1 MSLAVPDHFTTQF
14 GKNFEP
20 LVAQTVSRLRK
31 FAVVTTGCT
40 GEAKTHNQVDSIAAK
55 ETTGTR
61 YNRLAQ
67 KDLDTEK
74 RWNHMRTFQGLTS
87 EPKWDEI
94 ALAPTIM
101 GQGTHIVQHSAAY
114 ARQLDAVLI
123 NGLLGTNY
131 TGATGSTTQ
140 AITQSVAV
148 DFVASGSPAN
158 SGMTAS
164 KVIEAVRQLRASE
177 AWNSEAQARGVKLCG
192 LLNSELEAQLLHA
205 ANTNAG
211 DRLYSKEFLPPVY
224 DENGGLRFWLG
235 VNWVSIEALPTNTGG
250 TIAESAIWTSDGL
263 YLDIWQDLKVYVD
276 ILPELDHCVQFK
288 SDYAFNACRRQEK
301 QVVKINC
308 VL

>member
-31 FAVVTTGCT
+31 CAVVTTGCT
-40 GEAKTHNQVDSIAAK
+40 GEAKTHNQVESITAR

-61 YNRLAQ
+61 YERLTQ
-67 KDLDTEK
+67 KDLDTQK
-74 RWNHMRTFQGLTS
+74 RWNHMRTFRALTS
-87 EPKWDEI
+87 EPQWDEI

-114 ARQLDAVLI
+114 GRQLDAILI
-123 NGLLGTNY
+123 EGLLGTNY
-131 TGATGSTTQ
+131 VGATGSTT
-140 AITQSVAV
+140 ASITQSVAV

-192 LLNSELEAQLLHA
+192 LLNSELESQLLHA

-211 DRLYSKEFLPPVY
+211 DRLYSKDFMPPVY
-224 DENGGLRFWLG
+224 DENGGLRYWLG
-235 VNWVSIEALPTNTGG
+235 VNWISIEALPTNTNG

-263 YLDIWQDLKVYVD
+263 YLDIWQDLKVNVD
-276 ILPELDHCVQFK
+276 ILPELDHAVQFK
-288 SDYAFNACRRQEK
+288 SSYAFNACRRQES
-301 QVVKINC
+301 QVVKINA